1 MKKTST
7 MMIRILI
14 TVLVL
19 FSTTLPIFA
28 SNTTDTQNWR
38 EKVTEYQEKRQE
50 LAALRST
57 VHEKV
62 VTIRTNRLENKV
74 IWAQNQELRAS
85 IKLELIELK
94 ESGVVLD
101 ENLKTQLKE
110 LTEQLKTKYASL
122 KETSGEIRELTV
134 GIKDL
139 IKARDTEA
147 LDDIYAQVIDI
158 QLLRSELLSEINA
171 LLSEISSL
179 IP

>member
-38 EKVTEYQEKRQE
+38 EKVAEYQERRQE

-85 IKLELIELK
+85 IKLKLTELR

-147 LDDIYAQVIDI
+147 LDEIYAQVIDI

>member
-1 MKKTST
+1 MKKTTS
-7 MMIRILI
+7 MMTRILI

-19 FSTTLPIFA
+19 FSTTVPIFA
-28 SNTTDTQNWR
+28 STATETQNWK
-38 EKVTEYQEKRQE
+38 EKVTEYQERRQE
-50 LAALRST
+50 LAALRSS
-57 VHEKV
+57 VHDKV

-74 IWAQNQELRAS
+74 IWAQNQELRAG
-85 IKLELIELK
+85 IKLELNELR

-101 ENLKTQLKE
+101 ENLKIQLKG

-122 KETSGEIRELTV
+122 KETSGDIRELTV
-134 GIKDL
+134 GIKEL

-158 QLLRSELLSEINA
+158 QLVRSELLSEINA

>member
-14 TVLVL
+14 TVSVL

-38 EKVTEYQEKRQE
+38 EKVAEYQERRQE
-50 LAALRST
+50 LVALRST

-74 IWAQNQELRAS
+74 IWAQNRELRAS

-101 ENLKTQLKE
+101 ESLKTQLKE
-110 LTEQLKTKYASL
+110 LTAQLKTKYASL